1 MLCRPCAHVLWCARK
16 CWKVL
21 LLPRSPTSQR
31 ATTLSTNSL
40 QYHQPTQCSSSSDL
54 VLGQKIGISKR
65 ANSKNQ
71 KLTRNTSPA
80 SERRMTCITKVQ
92 VCRCFYPLD
101 IFSVKV
107 CEGHTALEKPRTRLE
122 GRVDVEVVTGTLPQG
137 SSKFYFCRSSA
148 FQNKLSCFVWNND
161 LNAVCNEETLR
172 H

>member
-1 MLCRPCAHVLWCARK
+1 MLWCARK

-21 LLPRSPTSQR
+21 LLPRYPTSQR

-71 KLTRNTSPA
+71 NLTRNNTSPA
-80 SERRMTCITKVQ
+80 SERKMTCITKVQ
-92 VCRCFYPLD
+92 VCRCFFPLD

-122 GRVDVEVVTGTLPQG
+122 GRVDVEVVTGTPLPKDP
-137 SSKFYFCRSSA
+137 SSSTFVVLPHFKTNSRALFGTMTSMQSA
-148 FQNKLSCFVWNND
+148 
-161 LNAVCNEETLR
+161 TR
-172 H
+172 RR